1 MGTVTENYETAAGVL
16 KFVAEQVGKYYFGP
30 IGESYATFVT
40 GQNTLVASFA
50 DLMAKM
56 KAGTAKPEDFAEVGN
71 EMSTLLVAFGR
82 LAGKV
87 DRRIETIVSV
97 IDGALFVWNLRDK
110 VGYKDGDITTY
121 LLDNLVFS
129 GDGYDSL
136 FDPNNP
142 NDGTNGPSQ
151 DGREAALEPAGLGRV
166 DPLAFDLGG
175 FHGIDTTG
183 SGNRIV
189 FDHNAD
195 GVKNGTGWLRE
206 YDAWLAL
213 DKDGNGTI
221 DNGPE
226 LFGDNTIKSNGE
238 SAQNGFDALA
248 DWDVNAD
255 GIIDAQDE
263 IFTELRLWRDLNQD
277 GISQSE
283 ELLTLSDLNIAS
295 INLQNTKNNTNLNG
309 TGNVQTLAANLFI
322 LF

>member
-87 DRRIETIVSV
+87 DRRIETIVLV

-129 GDGYDSL
+129 GDGYDAL
-136 FDPNNP
+136 GLDV
-142 NDGTNGPSQ
+142 NGIHLDFAKKATQGSV
-151 DGREAALEPAGLGRV
+151 RV

-183 SGNRIV
+183 KDNGV
-189 FDHNAD
+189 LFDHNAD
-195 GVKNGTGWLRE
+195 GVKNGTGWVRE
-206 YDAWLAL
+206 YDAWLVL
-213 DKDGNGTI
+213 DKDGNGSI
-221 DNGPE
+221 DSGRE
-226 LFGDNTIKSNGE
+226 LFGVDTIKRDGHF
-238 SAQNGFDALA
+238 AQNGFDALA
-248 DWDVNAD
+248 DWDLNAD
-255 GIIDAQDE
+255 GVIDAQDE

-283 ELLTLSDLNIAS
+283 ELLTLSDLNILS
-295 INLQNTKNNTNLNG
+295 INLKNKKDNTNWSF
-309 TGNVQTLAANLFI
+309 TSNVQPLAANLFI

>member
-166 DPLAFDLGG
+166 DPLAFDLDGD
-175 FHGIDTTG
+175 GIETTG
-183 SGNRIV
+183 LDNRIV

-195 GVKNGTGWLRE
+195 GVRNGTGWVNADDGL
-206 YDAWLAL
+206 LVL
-213 DKDGNGTI
+213 DKDGNGSI
-221 DNGPE
+221 DSGRE
-226 LFGDNTIKSNGE
+226 LFGVDTIKSNGQR
-238 SAQNGFDALA
+238 AQNGFDALA
-248 DWDVNAD
+248 DWDLNAD
-255 GIIDAQDE
+255 GKIDALDE
-263 IFTELRLWRDLNQD
+263 VFANLQIWRDLNQD

-295 INLQNTKNNTNLNG
+295 INLQNTKNNTNLNN
-309 TGNVQTLAANLFI
+309 TGNVQPLAANLFI